1 MTYPIHAHF
10 NLIQINCKITIK
22 SLETLNTVIKARAEA
37 LSVFRYLIGM
47 FCLCLVMTENL
58 CAGYGESP
66 ETVPEV
72 NHGEI
77 RFTGMTHQQYF
88 SELGDSSESSF
99 ISRLVRL
106 GLKAWLN
113 YAKIKLC
120 GEFAGAPELL
130 DAVLTIAPDKNW
142 KFEDGQFRIPFGTN
156 LFIDARNTMIQ
167 LNYQI
172 NREKEKKENAESAD
186 NFQLEFQ

>member
-1 MTYPIHAHF
+1 MAYPIHAHF

-22 SLETLNTVIKARAEA
+22 PLETLNTVVKARAEA
-37 LSVFRYLIGM
+37 LSVFRYLIGI
-47 FCLCLVMTENL
+47 FCLCLVMTGNL

-66 ETVPEV
+66 ETASDV

-106 GLKAWLN
+106 GLRGLLN
-113 YAKIKLC
+113 DYAKIKLC

-156 LFIDARNTMIQ
+156 LFIENKIHEDIVKLSDKPRE
-167 LNYQI
+167 
-172 NREKEKKENAESAD
+172 REKGKR
-186 NFQLEFQ
+186 